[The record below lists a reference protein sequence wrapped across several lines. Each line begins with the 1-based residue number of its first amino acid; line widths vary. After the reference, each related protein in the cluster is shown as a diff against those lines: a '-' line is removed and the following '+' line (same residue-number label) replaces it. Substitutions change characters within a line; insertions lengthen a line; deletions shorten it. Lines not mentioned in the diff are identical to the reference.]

1 MQCSCACA
9 DVIVHSASLVRWFSF
24 HFLPAEHN
32 PTERVLHS
40 PSWLYPQGS
49 EILHS
54 LQNETDITLC
64 PFNSDHC
71 KLIADISFQLTY
83 EGYLDL
89 VGKIKISQANLDQL
103 ETGETHNLPECIYKA
118 LTTWLG
124 METVT
129 LRTLKS
135 VLGITKIETH
145 VPPPLLNPDLSCN
158 PYDTNCMLE
167 LKSTIST
174 QWRFFGRYLGVPHQ
188 KLDELLYMYHCQV
201 PLDEVVYSMLYW
213 HQRHDNDASLGA
225 LLKAIYRVWKLS
237 PNDGAHAWCV
247 ARKMAEI

>member
-24 HFLPAEHN
+24 HFLSAEHS

-54 LQNETDITLC
+54 LQNETNLTLR
-64 PFNSDHC
+64 PFDSDHC
-71 KLIADISFQLTY
+71 KLIADISFQLTQK
-83 EGYLDL
+83 EYLDL
-89 VGKIKISQANLDQL
+89 VKKINISQANLDQL

-174 QWRFFGRYLGVPHQ
+174 QWRFFGRYLGVPRQ
-188 KLDELLYMYHCQV
+188 KLDELLYHCQA